1 MKLTPHRCTPWF
13 HLLLTLSPLLLHAQV
28 QPDPTELTR
37 VLGIADTVI
46 VGGNTS
52 TEAYVILNEMTL
64 KAGSPV
70 TQEAMDYDRDRIYSL
85 GLFTRVVIT
94 FDSLAHQRFLYVD
107 VRERWHLIP
116 IPIFGFRD
124 GDPKKIY
131 FGGGI
136 LHNNLRG
143 RNQKLL
149 AYLTLGYD
157 PSLAVSYNDP
167 LFDHENRLSF
177 SASLSYNRIRNR
189 SEIDAELRGEFDEN
203 HYSAGVGLGKRFSL
217 YRSANLSVGY
227 KLVHVSEYRPGRTVS
242 TDGTDSFVHITLS
255 YTYDSRD
262 LFEYP
267 TRGTYAQLFVSKQ
280 GLGFGPVNFAR
291 FGVDVRKYFSLPLRL
306 TLVLRMKGS
315 VVSGGELP
323 TYAHAFFGY
332 NERIRGYF
340 YTVLEGEDI
349 VGGTVELR
357 YPIFPAQTYH
367 VTFIPLPPEFAYWR
381 FGIGLALFGDTG
393 TTWFRGEKLT
403 WSSLYSGYGGGVD
416 VLLPYGLIVR
426 LAYAWNDIRQ
436 GQFILDL
443 RKPV

>member
-1 MKLTPHRCTPWF
+1 MKIPVHRILL
-13 HLLLTLSPLLLHAQV
+13 HLFLALSPLLLHAQDRPPM
-28 QPDPTELTR
+28 QDLTR

-46 VGGNTS
+46 VAGNAS

-64 KAGSPV
+64 KPGSEV

-85 GLFTRVVIT
+85 GLFTRVEIT
-94 FDSLAHQRFLYVD
+94 YDSLAGMRFLFVD
-107 VRERWHLIP
+107 VGERWHLVP

-157 PSLAVSYNDP
+157 PSLALSYSDP
-167 LFDHENRLSF
+167 LFDHEDRLSF

-189 SEIDAELRGEFDEN
+189 SELDAELRGEFDEN

-217 YRSANLSVGY
+217 YQSASVSVGY
-227 KLVHVSEYRPGRTVS
+227 KLVHVSEYQPGRTVS
-242 TDGTDSFVHITLS
+242 TDGKDSFVHITLS
-255 YTYDSRD
+255 YTHDSRD

-267 TRGTYAQLFVSKQ
+267 TQGTFLQLFVTKQ
-280 GLGFGPVNFAR
+280 GLGFGPVNSAR
-291 FGVDVRKYFSLPLRL
+291 YGVDVRTYFSLPLRL
-306 TLVLRMKGS
+306 TLVLRFKGS
-315 VVSGGELP
+315 LVSGGVVP
-323 TYAHAFFGY
+323 TYAHAYFGY
-332 NERIRGYF
+332 TERIRGYF
-340 YTVLEGEDI
+340 YTVLQGEDI
-349 VGGTVELR
+349 VGGTVEVR
-357 YPIFPAQTYH
+357 YPLFPARTYH

-381 FGIGLALFGDTG
+381 FGMGLALFGDTG
-393 TTWFRGEKLT
+393 TTWFRGERLT
-403 WSSLYSGYGGGVD
+403 WSSLYSGFGGGLD
-416 VLLPYGLIVR
+416 LLLPYGLVMR
-426 LAYAWNDIRQ
+426 LAYGWNDHLR
-436 GQFILDL
+436 GEFILDL

>member
-1 MKLTPHRCTPWF
+1 MKIPTHRRYLYLF
-13 HLLLTLSPLLLHAQV
+13 LILSPLLLYAQ
-28 QPDPTELTR
+28 DRPTVSKLTR

-46 VGGNTS
+46 VAGNTS

-85 GLFTRVVIT
+85 GLFTRVEIYY
-94 FDSLAHQRFLYVD
+94 DSLAHQRFLYVD
-107 VRERWHLIP
+107 VRERWHLVP

-149 AYLTLGYD
+149 AYVTFGYD

-167 LFDHENRLSF
+167 LFDHENRLAF
-177 SASLSYNRIRNR
+177 SASLSYNRIHNR
-189 SEIDAELRGEFDEN
+189 SEVDAELRGEFDEN

-217 YRSANLSVGY
+217 YQSANVSVGY
-227 KLVHVSEYRPGRTVS
+227 KYVHVSEYRPGRTVS
-242 TDGTDSFVHITLS
+242 TDGTDSFVHITLT
-255 YTYDSRD
+255 YTHDSRD

-267 TRGTYAQLFVSKQ
+267 TQGTYVQLFVRKQ

-291 FGVDVRKYFSLPLRL
+291 YGIDVRKYFSLPLKL
-306 TLVLRMKGS
+306 TLVLRLNGS
-315 VVSGGELP
+315 VVSGGEVP
-323 TYAHAFFGY
+323 TYSHAYLGY
-332 NERIRGYF
+332 TERIRGYF
-340 YTVLEGEDI
+340 YTVFQGEDI
-349 VGGTVELR
+349 VSGTVEFR
-357 YPIFPAQTYH
+357 YPLFPARTYH

-381 FGIGLALFGDTG
+381 FGIGFAFFGDTG

-403 WSSLYSGYGGGVD
+403 WRSLHSGFGSGFD
-416 VLLPYGLIVR
+416 LLLPYGLVVR
-426 LAYAWNDIRQ
+426 LAYAWNDNLR

>member
-1 MKLTPHRCTPWF
+1 MKIPAHRILF
-13 HLLLTLSPLLLHAQV
+13 HLFLSLSPLLLQAQDRPPM
-28 QPDPTELTR
+28 QDLTR

-46 VGGNTS
+46 VAGNTS

-64 KAGSPV
+64 KPGRAV

-85 GLFTRVVIT
+85 GLFTRVEIT
-94 FDSLAHQRFLYVD
+94 YDSLAGMRFLFVD
-107 VRERWHLIP
+107 VGERWHLVP

-157 PSLAVSYNDP
+157 PSLALAYSDP

-189 SEIDAELRGEFDEN
+189 SELDAELRGEFDEN
-203 HYSAGVGLGKRFSL
+203 HYSASVGLGKRFSL
-217 YRSANLSVGY
+217 YQSASVSVGY
-227 KLVHVSEYRPGRTVS
+227 KLVHVSEYQPGRTVS
-242 TDGTDSFVHITLS
+242 TDGKDSFVHITLG
-255 YTYDSRD
+255 YTHDSRD

-267 TRGTYAQLFVSKQ
+267 TQGTFLQLFVTKQ
-280 GLGFGPVNFAR
+280 GLGFGPVNSAR
-291 FGVDVRKYFSLPLRL
+291 YGVDVRTYSSLPLRL
-306 TLVLRMKGS
+306 TLVLRFKGS
-315 VVSGGELP
+315 LVSGGEVP
-323 TYAHAFFGY
+323 TYAHAYFGY
-332 NERIRGYF
+332 TERIRGYF
-340 YTVLEGEDI
+340 YTVLQGEDI
-349 VGGTVELR
+349 VGGTVEVR
-357 YPIFPAQTYH
+357 YPLFPARTYH

-393 TTWFRGEKLT
+393 TTWFRGERLT
-403 WSSLYSGYGGGVD
+403 WSSLYSGFGGGLD
-416 VLLPYGLIVR
+416 LLLPYGLVVR
-426 LAYAWNDIRQ
+426 LAYGWNDHLR
-436 GQFILDL
+436 GEFILDL
-443 RKPV
+443 RTPV

>member
-1 MKLTPHRCTPWF
+1 MRLPTNNTVLCLVLAFW
-13 HLLLTLSPLLLHAQV
+13 PLLLYAQDHA
-28 QPDPTELTR
+28 PESGLTR
-37 VLGIADTVI
+37 VLGIIDTVI
-46 VGGNTS
+46 VAGNTS
-52 TEAYVILNEMTL
+52 TEKYVILNEMSL
-64 KAGSPV
+64 KPGSPV
-70 TQEAMDYDRDRIYSL
+70 TQEEMDYDRDRIYSL
-85 GLFTRVVIT
+85 GLFTRVEIYY
-94 FDSLAHQRFLYVD
+94 DSLATQRFLYVD

-124 GDPKKIY
+124 GDPKKIF

-157 PSLAVSYNDP
+157 PSFSVSYYDP

-189 SEIDAELRGEFDEN
+189 SEIQEELWGEFDEN
-203 HYSAGVGLGKRFSL
+203 HYNASVGLGKRFSL
-217 YRSANLSVGY
+217 YQSANVSAGY
-227 KLVHVSEYRPGRTVS
+227 KLLKVSEYRPGRTVS

-267 TRGTYAQLFVSKQ
+267 TRGTFLQIFVTKQ

-291 FGVDVRKYFSLPLRL
+291 YGVDVRKYFMLPLKL
-306 TLVLRMKGS
+306 TLVLRLKGS
-315 VVSGGELP
+315 VVSGGEVP
-323 TYAHAFFGY
+323 TYAQAYYGY
-332 NERIRGYF
+332 GERIRGYF
-340 YTVLEGEDI
+340 YTVFQGEDI
-349 VGGTVELR
+349 VGGTVEFR
-357 YPIFPAQTYH
+357 YPLFPATTYH

-403 WSSLYSGYGGGVD
+403 WRFLYSGFGGGLD
-416 VLLPYGLIVR
+416 FLLPYSLVVR
-426 LAYAWNDIRQ
+426 LQYAWNNHFQ